1 MNSIKI
7 ERHFSFT
14 PRNLWQA
21 WTDPGIV
28 KLWFGSD
35 PNGTVLDAILDVRV
49 GGSFAVTFANAN
61 GDEYT
66 AQGMYQIIEPHKK
79 LLFTWGWKN
88 QPHIKELVA
97 VQFQAEDTGTL
108 MTFEHM
114 DIDANTSHNYE
125 IGWRTTFD
133 KLEKA
138 LKK

>member
-7 ERHFSFT
+7 ERHFSQT
-14 PRNLWQA
+14 PEQLWEA
-21 WTDPGIV
+21 WTDPEII

-35 PNGTVLDAILDVRV
+35 PNGTGLDAVLDVRV
-49 GGSFAVTFANAN
+49 GGTYAVTFANAN

-66 AQGMYQIIEPHKK
+66 AQGIYQIVELHKK
-79 LLFTWGWKN
+79 LLFTWGWKDE
-88 QPHIKELVA
+88 PHIKEMVA
-97 VQFQAEDTGTL
+97 VQFQPESTGTL
-108 MTFEHM
+108 MTFEHL

-125 IGWRTTFD
+125 KGWRTTFD